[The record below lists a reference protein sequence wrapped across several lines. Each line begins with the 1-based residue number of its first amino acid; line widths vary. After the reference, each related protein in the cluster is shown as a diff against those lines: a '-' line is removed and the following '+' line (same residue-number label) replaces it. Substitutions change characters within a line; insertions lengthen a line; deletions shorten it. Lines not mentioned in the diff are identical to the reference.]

1 MWEGDTFC
9 YEYHFMDFQ
18 YFDVSNMFMSKILYD
33 DICALKS
40 QGLSGIIEDGSQRS
54 YFPTGFQFHV
64 YGETLFEA
72 AARLVV
78 EEGVTSV
85 SFLQRSLG
93 IGYDKAA
100 RIVERLEELSIVSPL
115 DGNRPRRVLVSA
127 EKLEKILSD
136 LKRG

>member
-1 MWEGDTFC
+1 LELKHENEEENVPISD
-9 YEYHFMDFQ
+9 DFKDLDGKKAENDAV
-18 YFDVSNMFMSKILYD
+18 FAFTLTDLPEDVKE
-33 DICALKS
+33 
-40 QGLSGIIEDGSQRS
+40 EDGSVGS
-54 YFPTGFQFHV
+54 EKEESAESL

-100 RIVERLEELSIVSPL
+100 RIVERLEEISIVSPL